1 MADRDELRAKL
12 AAKVASLKIM
22 REPKE
27 RPHLDAIADVKPR
40 ATPVEVTKKDKKR
53 KSEMT
58 VEKKAAKKQK
68 VEVKPS
74 PPAPQPVA
82 QPKPKGSISFGNFS
96 FGKEVDTR
104 LRIKHGSKKVRINK
118 EIKSIKAHEAALKR
132 AQETGGIEAKMNLAK
147 QTAMDRAMK
156 RAAGLKVHDSLSKL
170 KKTQR
175 SREAKK
181 SKSAKAWSQR
191 TSELQDT
198 KQQRIEKRNENISKF
213 KLKKK
218 PSLAPTPADQ
228 NQ

>member
-1 MADRDELRAKL
+1 MADRDELSAKL
-12 AAKVASLKIM
+12 AAKVASLKVL

-27 RPHLDAIADVKPR
+27 RSHLDAM
-40 ATPVEVTKKDKKR
+40 PVEKKVIAAPVDNAKKDKKR
-53 KSEMT
+53 KAELT

-68 VEVKPS
+68 VEAKAVVPT
-74 PPAPQPVA
+74 PQPVV
-82 QPKPKGSISFGNFS
+82 QMKRKETISFGNFS
-96 FGKEVDTR
+96 FGKEVDTK

-132 AQETGGIEAKMNLAK
+132 AQESGGVEAKMNLAR
-147 QTAMDRAMK
+147 QTAMEKAMK

-191 TSELQDT
+191 TTELHDT

-213 KLKKK
+213 KLNKK
-218 PSLAPTPADQ
+218 PSLAPTADQ
-228 NQ
+228 SH